1 MGKLDQFL
9 KNTNKD
15 TINVFR
21 NIFNSV
27 IIKGGGIV
35 VGLFTTPA
43 YMNYF
48 ENQEI
53 LGVWFTI
60 LSVISWML
68 NFDLGIGNGLRNRLV
83 EEITLRN
90 DKNAVRTLISSA
102 YIFLISV
109 SGAIAMIVLVGVRY
123 VDWHNFFG
131 LSKAVISSNELCVAV
146 TIVIASILIQLVL
159 RLVTSIEF
167 ALQKSYVANLLLFIT
182 NITILI
188 FVVVANHFNQNNN
201 IIKLAVAYLLAVN
214 LPLIITTIILF
225 SGKMKYARPSIQF
238 FKIDCAV
245 DTLKLGGLFL
255 FIQLEAMLLNNS
267 STLLITKL
275 CGPSFVVEYNVYF
288 KVFTMVNTF
297 YALVTIPIWSAVT
310 KAMAEQNY
318 QWIKKTLR
326 VLQAVAGIFVVAQL
340 LMLPL
345 MQWFFDVWL
354 GGKSFAVSYDIMFCF
369 AFEQLFMVWSSM
381 NAAICN
387 GLNQTKKQLKYMTIG
402 IVLLFILSTVFTN
415 YFDNYAV
422 IVIAHC
428 FALLPYCVSQSI
440 WLEKYLH
447 TQIQIK

>member
-1 MGKLDQFL
+1 
-9 KNTNKD
+9 
-15 TINVFR
+15 
-21 NIFNSV
+21 
-27 IIKGGGIV
+27 
-35 VGLFTTPA
+35 
-43 YMNYF
+43 
-48 ENQEI
+48 
-53 LGVWFTI
+53 
-60 LSVISWML
+60 
-68 NFDLGIGNGLRNRLV
+68 
-83 EEITLRN
+83 
-90 DKNAVRTLISSA
+90 
-102 YIFLISV
+102 
-109 SGAIAMIVLVGVRY
+109 
-123 VDWHNFFG
+123 
-131 LSKAVISSNELCVAV
+131 
-146 TIVIASILIQLVL
+146 
-159 RLVTSIEF
+159 
-167 ALQKSYVANLLLFIT
+167 
-182 NITILI
+182 
-188 FVVVANHFNQNNN
+188 
-201 IIKLAVAYLLAVN
+201 
-214 LPLIITTIILF
+214 
-225 SGKMKYARPSIQF
+225 MKYARPSIQF